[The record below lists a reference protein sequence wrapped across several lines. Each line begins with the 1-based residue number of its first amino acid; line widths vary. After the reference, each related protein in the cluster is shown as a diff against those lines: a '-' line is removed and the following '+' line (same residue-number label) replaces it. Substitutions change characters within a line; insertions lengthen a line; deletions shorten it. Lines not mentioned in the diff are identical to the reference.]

1 MEVNALKAVRKGLR
15 IAFSL
20 GLKKIETELIKENID
35 MNQLSILKTQF
46 IDKFQRL
53 DTCQNQISEQL
64 LGTEDAV
71 QEYLDDMEDA
81 ENYRDRYIEMCT
93 RVDLKIRETFVP
105 TETEKRCFK
114 LPKIELKKFSGEA
127 KDFLAFWSQF
137 QKIHNDKSIAEED
150 KMQYL
155 LQFVEPKSKAERL
168 VLSFPATAEN
178 YPKAIDQLKE
188 RFGHEDLL
196 VQIYVRELLNLV
208 MKNAVSGRTKTDLS
222 ALYDELEGKLRSLE
236 SLGRTQ
242 EKYGDFLT
250 PLVESC
256 LPKEILMAWEGK
268 RSTETDAKGS
278 RTLEH
283 LMTFLRLEVQGE
295 EMVQVAKSGFG
306 TPIRKKDSPTE
317 RVKPTEL
324 MTASALASSVK
335 SSGITDPLLNENTKE
350 NFELTDFKNKMKIL
364 PNGRYEVK
372 LPSKCN
378 SENLPS
384 NKELTWKRHL
394 RMMNKLRNGKFF
406 EDYKSVFRQWED
418 LNIIERVP
426 EVELNNECHYL
437 LHRPVI
443 KLDSATTKIRPVFD
457 ASAREKGKPSLND
470 CLYKGVN
477 LFELIPDILDRFRI
491 YPFGIVA
498 DIEKAFLM
506 LSVAPKDR
514 DYLSD
519 FFFPCNEKQLVYR
532 HSRVVFG
539 VSSSP
544 YLLNVSIMH
553 LLENCNSECKE
564 VAQKLKSSFYVD
576 NCVTGVFRADEIE
589 IFIEKTKLIMSE
601 GCFNLRIFES
611 NMTSKSVDKHSGKTF
626 ILGIIWDLDNDD
638 LKCCNFDSLTC
649 EVKIT

>member
-1 MEVNALKAVRKGLR
+1 MEVNALKAARKGLR
-15 IAFSL
+15 TAFSL
-20 GLKKIETELIKENID
+20 SLKKIEIELIKENID

-53 DTCQNQISEQL
+53 DTCQSQISEQL
-64 LGTEDAV
+64 LDTEDAV

-93 RVDLKIRETFVP
+93 RVDLKIRETVVP
-105 TETEKRCFK
+105 TETEKRSFK

-137 QKIHNDKSIAEED
+137 QKIHNDKGIAEED

-155 LQFVEPKSKAERL
+155 LQSVEPKSKAERL

-188 RFGHEDLL
+188 RFGREDLEIT
-196 VQIYVRELLNLV
+196 VVGEPWTNTR
-208 MKNAVSGRTKTDLS
+208 
-222 ALYDELEGKLRSLE
+222 
-236 SLGRTQ
+236 
-242 EKYGDFLT
+242 KYGDFLT

-256 LPKEILMAWEGK
+256 LPEEILMAWERK
-268 RSTETDAKGS
+268 RNTETDAKGS
-278 RTLEH
+278 RTLKH
-283 LMTFLRLEVQGE
+283 LMTFLHLEVQGE
-295 EMVQVAKSGFG
+295 EMVQLAKSGFG
-306 TPIRKKDSPTE
+306 TPIRKRDSPTE

-324 MTASALASSVK
+324 MTASALASSEK
-335 SSGITDPLLNENTKE
+335 SSAIETKLGWTVIGKVCSNDKNVMLTTSSLHVRNVSVKELWELDVLGITDPLLNENTKE
-350 NFELTDFKNKMKIL
+350 NFELTDFKNKLKIL
-364 PNGRYEVK
+364 RDGRYEVK
-372 LPSKCN
+372 LPWKCN

-437 LHRPVI
+437 PHRPVI

-477 LFELIPDILDRFRI
+477 LIELIPDILDRFRI
-491 YPFGIVA
+491 YPVGIVA

-514 DYLSD
+514 DYLR
-519 FFFPCNEKQLVYR
+519 FFPHAMKN
-532 HSRVVFG
+532 
-539 VSSSP
+539 
-544 YLLNVSIMH
+544 N
-553 LLENCNSECKE
+553 
-564 VAQKLKSSFYVD
+564 
-576 NCVTGVFRADEIE
+576 
-589 IFIEKTKLIMSE
+589 
-601 GCFNLRIFES
+601 
-611 NMTSKSVDKHSGKTF
+611 
-626 ILGIIWDLDNDD
+626 
-638 LKCCNFDSLTC
+638 
-649 EVKIT
+649 

>member
-1 MEVNALKAVRKGLR
+1 
-15 IAFSL
+15 
-20 GLKKIETELIKENID
+20 

-71 QEYLDDMEDA
+71 QEYLDNMEDA
-81 ENYRDRYIEMCT
+81 ENYRDRYIEICT
-93 RVDLKIRETFVP
+93 RVDLKIRETVVP
-105 TETEKRCFK
+105 TETEKRSFK

-155 LQFVEPKSKAERL
+155 LQSMEPKSKAERL

-188 RFGHEDLL
+188 RFGREDLL

-256 LPKEILMAWEGK
+256 LPEEILMAWERK
-268 RSTETDAKGS
+268 RNTETDAKGS

-295 EMVQVAKSGFG
+295 EMVQLAKSGFG

-317 RVKPTEL
+317 SVKPTEL
-324 MTASALASSVK
+324 TTASALASSVK

-372 LPSKCN
+372 LPWKCN

-384 NKELTWKRHL
+384 NKELTGKRHL
-394 RMMNKLRNGKFF
+394 QMMNKLRNGKFF
-406 EDYKSVFRQWED
+406 EDYKSVFRQWEN

-437 LHRPVI
+437 PHRPVI

-477 LFELIPDILDRFRI
+477 LIELIPDILDRFRI
-491 YPFGIVA
+491 YPVGIVA

-514 DYLSD
+514 DYLR
-519 FFFPCNEKQLVYR
+519 FFS
-532 HSRVVFG
+532 HA
-539 VSSSP
+539 
-544 YLLNVSIMH
+544 M
-553 LLENCNSECKE
+553 ENN
-564 VAQKLKSSFYVD
+564 
-576 NCVTGVFRADEIE
+576 
-589 IFIEKTKLIMSE
+589 
-601 GCFNLRIFES
+601 
-611 NMTSKSVDKHSGKTF
+611 
-626 ILGIIWDLDNDD
+626 
-638 LKCCNFDSLTC
+638 
-649 EVKIT
+649 

>member
-1 MEVNALKAVRKGLR
+1 MIGIVFKLTVMSYGSQIWGSAGMCHLRKLHTLTNSFLRQIVNAPRKHR
-15 IAFSL
+15 YESTFDS
-20 GLKKIETELIKENID
+20 EN
-35 MNQLSILKTQF
+35 SI

-53 DTCQNQISEQL
+53 DTCQSQISEQFL
-64 LGTEDAV
+64 DTEDAV

-93 RVDLKIRETFVP
+93 RVDLKIRETVVP
-105 TETEKRCFK
+105 TETEKRSFK

-127 KDFLAFWSQF
+127 KDFFAFWSQF
-137 QKIHNDKSIAEED
+137 QKIHNDKGIAEED

-155 LQFVEPKSKAERL
+155 LQSVEPKSKAERL

-188 RFGHEDLL
+188 RFGREDLL
-196 VQIYVRELLNLV
+196 VQI
-208 MKNAVSGRTKTDLS
+208 
-222 ALYDELEGKLRSLE
+222 YDELEGKLRSLE

-256 LPKEILMAWEGK
+256 LPEEILMAWERK
-268 RSTETDAKGS
+268 RNSETDAKGS
-278 RTLEH
+278 QTLEH

-295 EMVQVAKSGFG
+295 EMVQLAKSSFG
-306 TPIRKKDSPTE
+306 TPIRKKDSPIE

-335 SSGITDPLLNENTKE
+335 SSVLSEKKICGFISKIEDKRILNELKNKEIILSDLNCKETEIGLLIGADNIGKLLTGNLIEFDSGLTAIETKLGWTVIGKVCSNDKNVMLTTSSLHVRNVSVKELWELDVLGITDPLLNENTKE

-364 PNGRYEVK
+364 PDGRYEVK
-372 LPSKCN
+372 LPWKCN

-406 EDYKSVFRQWED
+406 EDYKSVFRQWEY
-418 LNIIERVP
+418 LNIFERVP

-437 LHRPVI
+437 PHRPVI

-477 LFELIPDILDRFRI
+477 LIELIPDILDRFRI
-491 YPFGIVA
+491 YPVGIVA

-514 DYLSD
+514 DYLR
-519 FFFPCNEKQLVYR
+519 FFSHAMKN
-532 HSRVVFG
+532 
-539 VSSSP
+539 
-544 YLLNVSIMH
+544 N
-553 LLENCNSECKE
+553 
-564 VAQKLKSSFYVD
+564 
-576 NCVTGVFRADEIE
+576 
-589 IFIEKTKLIMSE
+589 
-601 GCFNLRIFES
+601 
-611 NMTSKSVDKHSGKTF
+611 
-626 ILGIIWDLDNDD
+626 
-638 LKCCNFDSLTC
+638 
-649 EVKIT
+649 